1 MSAHLPL
8 VTPEPVKVA
17 CSGCSLRAL
26 CLPAGL
32 SSNELTR
39 LDALVDGQ
47 RPVARG
53 QPLFR
58 AGDPFDA
65 LYAVRTG
72 FFKTCATAEDGREQ
86 VTGFQMPGDLLGLA
100 AIDAGRH
107 TVDAVALE
115 DSQICVI
122 PFASLETPS
131 PGAHALQRQLLKVM
145 SRLIVRDHDVMLL
158 LGSMRARERVAAFLL
173 NLTQRLQALG
183 YSASSLVLRMT
194 REDIG
199 SYLGMKLE
207 TVSRAFSAFQDEGL
221 LDVRQRDIR
230 ILDLAGLQQR
240 ARVATG
246 S

>member
-1 MSAHLPL
+1 MSAHRPL
-8 VTPEPVKVA
+8 VTPEPGKVP
-17 CSGCSLRAL
+17 CSGCHLRAL

-32 SSNELTR
+32 PSHELTW
-39 LDALVDGQ
+39 LDALVDAQ
-47 RPVARG
+47 RPVARE
-53 QPLFR
+53 QALFR
-58 AGDPFDA
+58 AGDPFDS

-72 FFKTCATAEDGREQ
+72 FFKTCVTAEDGREQ

-115 DSQICVI
+115 DAQVCVI
-122 PFASLETPS
+122 PFGPLEALA
-131 PGAHALQRQLLKVM
+131 PGALELQRQLLKVM
-145 SRLIVRDHDVMLL
+145 SRLIVRDHGVMLL
-158 LGSMRARERVAAFLL
+158 LGSMRSRERVAAFLL

-194 REDIG
+194 REEIG

-221 LDVRQRDIR
+221 LEVRQRELRIADI
-230 ILDLAGLQQR
+230 AGLQQR
-240 ARVATG
+240 ASG
-246 S
+246 DGG